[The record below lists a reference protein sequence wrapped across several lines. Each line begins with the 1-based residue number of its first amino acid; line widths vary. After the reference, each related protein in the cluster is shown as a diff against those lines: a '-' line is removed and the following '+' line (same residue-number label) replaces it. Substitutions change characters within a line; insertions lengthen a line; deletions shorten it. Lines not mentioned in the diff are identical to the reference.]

1 MVTSNLFHFMFC
13 FSLLLWISHLQTNYF
28 FLQADYCSNAL
39 NNGILSF
46 VDDTMPLGTVCRWLF
61 SIEDDDSYITL
72 EIQHLDVSTMGCKF
86 FIFWFFAKKSV
97 FGHFSQKTTNNTSRW
112 FSSAKVFE
120 IIRIF
125 NLLNA
130 PIEKNVLPNSHIYTV
145 FCSLRFRLFI
155 AFSEI
160 YWKVNKK
167 DAFLK
172 KQVTL
177 HSLSNENTFFPFSL

>member
-1 MVTSNLFHFMFC
+1 M
-13 FSLLLWISHLQTNYF
+13 
-28 FLQADYCSNAL
+28 QADYCSNAL

-130 PIEKNVLPNSHIYTV
+130 PIEKNILPNSHINCILQSQIQATIG
-145 FCSLRFRLFI
+145 FLLH
-155 AFSEI
+155 
-160 YWKVNKK
+160 
-167 DAFLK
+167 FLK
-172 KQVTL
+172 SIEK
-177 HSLSNENTFFPFSL
+177 

>member
-1 MVTSNLFHFMFC
+1 MFC

-46 VDDTMPLGTVCRWLF
+46 VDNTMPLGTVCRWLF

-72 EIQHLDVSTMGCKF
+72 EIQHLNVSTLGCQF
-86 FIFWFFAKKSV
+86 FIFWFFAKEV
-97 FGHFSQKTTNNTSRW
+97 FWAIFLKKRKKIQAAGFS
-112 FSSAKVFE
+112 SSAKVFE
-120 IIRIF
+120 TIRIF

-145 FCSLRFRLFI
+145 FCSLRF
-155 AFSEI
+155 
-160 YWKVNKK
+160 
-167 DAFLK
+167 
-172 KQVTL
+172 KQQ
-177 HSLSNENTFFPFSL
+177 